1 MSGSDR
7 MLVQQAHATAHPSS
21 FIDPVPPTA
30 LSEANGK
37 KCMDESSSQLRDH
50 EWQSYIRERRR
61 LYNAAAPPRRCPPA
75 RHGR

>member
-7 MLVQQAHATAHPSS
+7 MLVQQAHATAPPSS

-30 LSEANGK
+30 LSEANSK
-37 KCMDESSSQLRDH
+37 KCMDESSSRIRDH

-61 LYNAAAPPRRCPPA
+61 LYNAQRRPGDAPPA
-75 RHGR
+75 RHGG